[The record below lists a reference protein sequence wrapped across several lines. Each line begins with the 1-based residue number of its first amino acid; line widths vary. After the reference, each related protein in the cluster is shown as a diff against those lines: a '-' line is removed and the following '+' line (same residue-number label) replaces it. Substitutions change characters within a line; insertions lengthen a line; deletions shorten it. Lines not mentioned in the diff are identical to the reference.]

1 MAVPAASVVFN
12 DNRYFVLVYKNRHD
26 VETRPVTVTKTVG
39 NTSYLTGDIK
49 PGEVIITKNQL
60 LVYDELND

>member
-1 MAVPAASVVFN
+1 V
-12 DNRYFVLVYKNRHD
+12 K
-26 VETRPVTVTKTVG
+26 VTKTVG
-39 NTSYLTGDIK
+39 NVSYVSGDLK